1 MKEYL
6 KSTEDVLNELD
17 STENGLTTA
26 EAEKRLLE
34 NGKNKLDEGKKQS
47 IIVRFLKQLAEPM
60 TIILLV
66 AAGISAAIELPHFP
80 TDTVIILAV
89 VLLNAI
95 LGVVQEGKAEK
106 ALEALQK
113 ISAAKSKVI
122 RDGRQLTVKSEDI
135 VKGDVIV

>member
-95 LGVVQEGKAEK
+95 LYKSLINSSLFSAVTP
-106 ALEALQK
+106 LQNATS
-113 ISAAKSKVI
+113 ISSSLA
-122 RDGRQLTVKSEDI
+122 VKYLNTLSL
-135 VKGDVIV
+135 